1 MDYVIN
7 KLQEL
12 RDNVIEDLKQGKKE
26 FLKTK
31 LELDRAI
38 SCLEFCIEHDLFS
51 DNKEKYSVF
60 ELPLPDGSGYF
71 SDYRIVDDCE
81 TEDKEFWREIKFED
95 KKVFLSPG
103 DIIIKE
109 NKVGK

>member
-12 RDNVIEDLKQGKKE
+12 RDSAIMELKQGKKE

-38 SCLEFCIEHDLFS
+38 SCLEF
-51 DNKEKYSVF
+51 
-60 ELPLPDGSGYF
+60 
-71 SDYRIVDDCE
+71 
-81 TEDKEFWREIKFED
+81 
-95 KKVFLSPG
+95 
-103 DIIIKE
+103 
-109 NKVGK
+109 

>member
-12 RDNVIEDLKQGKKE
+12 RDCAIIELKQGKGE

-38 SCLEFCIEHDLFS
+38 SCLEFCMEHNLFI
-51 DNKEKYSVF
+51 DKKEKYSAF
-60 ELPLPDGSGYF
+60 ELPLPVGTGYF

-81 TEDKEFWREIKFED
+81 TEDKEFWRELKFD
-95 KKVFLSPG
+95 GKKVFLSPG
-103 DIIIKE
+103 DIIIKRE
-109 NKVGK
+109 

>member
-12 RDNVIEDLKQGKKE
+12 RDSAIMELKQGKKE

-38 SCLEFCIEHDLFS
+38 SCLEFCMEYGLLILS
-51 DNKEKYSVF
+51 YKVTSKLVDNH
-60 ELPLPDGSGYF
+60 YF
-71 SDYRIVDDCE
+71 
-81 TEDKEFWREIKFED
+81 
-95 KKVFLSPG
+95 
-103 DIIIKE
+103 
-109 NKVGK
+109 

>member
-12 RDNVIEDLKQGKKE
+12 RDYAINELKQGKNE
-26 FLKTK
+26 FRKTK

-38 SCLEFCIEHDLFS
+38 SCLEFCNEHNLFI
-51 DNKEKYSVF
+51 DKKEKYSAF
-60 ELPLPDGSGYF
+60 ELPLPVGTGCF

-81 TEDKEFWREIKFED
+81 TEDKEFWRELKFEG

-103 DIIIKE
+103 DIIIKRE
-109 NKVGK
+109 

>member
-1 MDYVIN
+1 MYYAIN

-12 RDNVIEDLKQGKKE
+12 RDCAIKELKQGKNE

-38 SCLEFCIEHDLFS
+38 SCLEFCMEHDLFS
-51 DNKEKYSVF
+51 DNKEKYSVL
-60 ELPLPDGSGYF
+60 ELPLPEGTGYF

-81 TEDKEFWREIKFED
+81 TEDKEFWRELKFEG
-95 KKVFLSPG
+95 KKVFLSSG
-103 DIIIKE
+103 DIIIKRE
-109 NKVGK
+109 

>member
-12 RDNVIEDLKQGKKE
+12 RDSAIMELKQGKKE

-38 SCLEFCIEHDLFS
+38 SCLEFWMEYVWFS

-60 ELPLPDGSGYF
+60 ELPLPVGTGYF

-81 TEDKEFWREIKFED
+81 TEDKRFWRELKFEG

-103 DIIIKE
+103 DIIIKRE
-109 NKVGK
+109 